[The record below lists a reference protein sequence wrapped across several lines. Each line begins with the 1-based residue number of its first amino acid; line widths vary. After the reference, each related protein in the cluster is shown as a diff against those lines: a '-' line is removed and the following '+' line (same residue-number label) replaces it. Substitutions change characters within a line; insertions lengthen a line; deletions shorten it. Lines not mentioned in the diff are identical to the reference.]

1 MSAARN
7 GAAPLTRADRG
18 ELAALISRRGGQRP
32 AAVAGGVA
40 IETLRRARDGKPV
53 MRASREAITRALV
66 LAAGGA
72 S

>member
-7 GAAPLTRADRG
+7 GAVPLSRADRR
-18 ELAALISRRGGQRP
+18 ELSALIARRGGLLP
-32 AAVAGGVA
+32 AAVACKIAV
-40 IETLRRARDGKPV
+40 ETLRRARDGKPV

>member
-7 GAAPLTRADRG
+7 GAAPLSRADRR
-18 ELAALISRRGGQRP
+18 ELAALIARRGGLLG
-32 AAVAGGVA
+32 AAVACGVA
-40 IETLRRARDGKPV
+40 IETLRRARDGKAI

>member
-7 GAAPLTRADRG
+7 GAAPLPRADRR
-18 ELAALISRRGGQRP
+18 ELAVLIARRGGLLGT
-32 AAVAGGVA
+32 AVACGVA

-66 LAAGGA
+66 LAGGA
-72 S
+72 L

>member
-7 GAAPLTRADRG
+7 GAAPLTRADRR
-18 ELAALISRRGGQRP
+18 ELAALIARRGGLLG
-32 AAVAGGVA
+32 AAVACKIAV
-40 IETLRRARDGKPV
+40 ETLRRARDGKPV

>member
-7 GAAPLTRADRG
+7 GAAPLSRADRR
-18 ELAALISRRGGQRP
+18 ELAALIARRGGLMP
-32 AAVAGGVA
+32 AAVACKVA

>member
-1 MSAARN
+1 MAAKN
-7 GAAPLTRADRG
+7 GAAPLSRADRR
-18 ELAALISRRGGQRP
+18 ELAALIARRGGLLG
-32 AAVAGGVA
+32 AAVACKVA

>member
-7 GAAPLTRADRG
+7 GAAPLSRADRR
-18 ELAALISRRGGQRP
+18 ELAALIARRGSLMH
-32 AAVAGGVA
+32 AAVACGVA
-40 IETLRRARDGKPV
+40 VKTVMSARDGKPI
-53 MRASREAITRALV
+53 MRRSREAITRALV

>member
-7 GAAPLTRADRG
+7 GAVPLSRADRR
-18 ELAALISRRGGQRP
+18 ELSALIARRGLLP
-32 AAVAGGVA
+32 AAVACKIAV
-40 IETLRRARDGKPV
+40 ETLRRARDGKPV

>member
-1 MSAARN
+1 MAAKN
-7 GAAPLTRADRG
+7 GAAPLSLADRR
-18 ELAALISRRGGQRP
+18 ELAALIARRGGLLG
-32 AAVAGGVA
+32 AAVACKVA

>member
-18 ELAALISRRGGQRP
+18 ELAALISRRGGLMP
-32 AAVAGGVA
+32 AAVACKVA
-40 IETLRRARDGKPV
+40 VETLRRARDGKAI

>member
-7 GAAPLTRADRG
+7 GAAPLSCADRR
-18 ELAALISRRGGQRP
+18 ELAALISRRGGLLG
-32 AAVAGGVA
+32 AAVACGVA
-40 IETLRRARDGKPV
+40 IETLRRARDGKAI

-72 S
+72 T

>member
-1 MSAARN
+1 MSPASN
-7 GAAPLTRADRG
+7 GAAPLSRADRR
-18 ELAALISRRGGQRP
+18 ELAALIARRGGLMP
-32 AAVAGGVA
+32 AAVACKVA
-40 IETLRRARDGKPV
+40 IETLRRARDGKAV